1 MSEPLRE
8 KPVLPGPVSALPL
21 LLLGAII
28 GLLPMIVYMRLVTF
42 DGVAGETYGPSIQ
55 GDLFSFYKSVWTCI
69 LAATAMVWYR
79 CNRTTAANWY
89 HQPLAVYS
97 FFIIVSTIFADHWQ
111 IAFFGDPHRHEGML
125 VHLSYMSII
134 FLFINL
140 TESRRELKILLGMLL
155 VSATILA
162 VAGIAQFLGANFLY
176 SEMAD
181 WLIVPDKVRQL
192 QPDINLSR
200 LKGSMHSIFLT
211 FGNGNFTGSYMA
223 MLFAL
228 TLALALLVH
237 SRLKFALIPIN
248 LLIFCNLLGSKSR
261 AGFLGAVIAGLVLL
275 AFLWREIW
283 PRKRRLALLI
293 GCFCLMPFVMDAFT
307 WQEKEVPRFLETSIA
322 RPVSVKSGLFGN
334 FQDLKLAT
342 DSFTFVFDDLKTEVR
357 LNGEKLEF
365 YDHKGELVPYSLLP
379 NPNLRTDNKSPLA
392 SFTALAS
399 GVSSIFQPVSGSQAA
414 TVAATGLGATRPT
427 VNQTASG
434 TGSGFFA
441 SKEYLVLFP
450 EKKMRGFLIYA
461 WPEHNVLE
469 IGRGGVSFYVVAT
482 GSGFKLINQFGK
494 AVDIQEV
501 ETLGFA
507 GCQGLGS
514 NRGYIWSRTLP
525 MLKKALL
532 IGYGPDT
539 FAFHFPNHDYLGKLR
554 VWPGGIFT
562 MIEKPHNLYLQI
574 AINSGVISLLAILA
588 LFAVYLHASAKIYWK
603 CRFENFSEMSG
614 LGIMAAIV
622 AYLVAAFF
630 NDSIVGIAPVFWGLL
645 GMGIAANRINL
656 DSKKQ
661 LKRVEAET
669 IMQIDQSEP
678 ETICHRKSES

>member
-1 MSEPLRE
+1 MSESLEE
-8 KPVLPGPVSALPL
+8 KSVPTRPVSALPL
-21 LLLGAII
+21 LLMGAII

-42 DGVAGETYGPSIQ
+42 EGAAAETYGPSIQ

-69 LAATAMVWYR
+69 LAATALAWYR
-79 CNRTTAANWY
+79 CNRVTTANWY
-89 HQPLAVYS
+89 HRPLAVYS

-140 TESRRELKILLGMLL
+140 TETRRELKILLGMLL

-162 VAGIAQFLGANFLY
+162 IAGVAQFLGANFLY

-181 WLIVPDKVRQL
+181 WLIVPEKVRQL
-192 QPDINLSR
+192 QPGINLSQ

-228 TLALALLVH
+228 TFALALLVNN
-237 SRLKFALIPIN
+237 RLKFALIPIN

-261 AGFLGAVIAGLVLL
+261 AGFLGAVIAALILL
-275 AFLWREIW
+275 PFVWREVW
-283 PRKRRLALLI
+283 ARKRRLALLLL
-293 GCFCLMPFVMDAFT
+293 CFSLMPFAMDAFT
-307 WQEKEVPRFLETSIA
+307 WKEKEVPRFLETSIA
-322 RPVSVKSGLFGN
+322 RPVEVRNNLFGN

-342 DSFTFVFDDLKTEVR
+342 DSFSFVFDDLKTEVR
-357 LNGEKLEF
+357 LNNEQVEF
-365 YDHKGELVPYSLLP
+365 YDHKGELVNYSLLP
-379 NPNLRTDNKSPLA
+379 NPHLRTDNKSPLA

-399 GVSSIFQPVSGSQAA
+399 SSTSIFQSLPGNQAVTPVAVTTTGSE
-414 TVAATGLGATRPT
+414 
-427 VNQTASG
+427 TASG
-434 TGSGFFA
+434 TGRGFFT
-441 SKEYLVLFP
+441 SKEYLLIFP

-461 WPEHNVLE
+461 WPEYNVFE
-469 IGRGGVSFYVVAT
+469 IGRGGVSFYVVNT
-482 GSGFKLINQFGK
+482 DRGFKLINQFGK
-494 AVDIQEV
+494 PVDVQEV
-501 ETLGFA
+501 EAFGFA
-507 GCQGLGS
+507 GCQGLAS

-525 MLKKALL
+525 MLKKTLL
-532 IGYGPDT
+532 VGYGPDT

-554 VWPGGIFT
+554 VWPSGIFT

-574 AINSGVISLLAILA
+574 AINSGMISLFAILA
-588 LFAVYLHASAKIYWK
+588 LFAVYLRESAKIYWK
-603 CRFENFSEMSG
+603 CRFESLSEIAG

-622 AYLVAAFF
+622 AYLVAAIF

-656 DSKKQ
+656 NQTEK
-661 LKRVEAET
+661 
-669 IMQIDQSEP
+669 
-678 ETICHRKSES
+678 